1 MATEKPKKKKQSGKS
16 SKSSEKP
23 AKTSKPATGP
33 AETGTGVEGQQEMR
47 SALLP
52 LLWLLI
58 PFVTVIVYGL
68 LTRE

>member
-1 MATEKPKKKKQSGKS
+1 MATEKPKKKKQS

-23 AKTSKPATGP
+23 AKTSKPASEP
-33 AETGTGVEGQQEMR
+33 AEAGTGADGQPEMR

-58 PFVTVIVYGL
+58 PFITVIVYGL